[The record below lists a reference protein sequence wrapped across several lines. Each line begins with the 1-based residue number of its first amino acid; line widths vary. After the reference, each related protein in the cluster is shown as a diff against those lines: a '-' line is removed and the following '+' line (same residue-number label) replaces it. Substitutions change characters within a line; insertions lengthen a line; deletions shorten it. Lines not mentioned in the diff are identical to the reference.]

1 MKTRIYQICYSPET
15 LANVPEGF
23 LALDNLANERAD
35 WREYWAIRNFLL
47 NNYLSED
54 TLYGFLSP
62 KFNSKTTLDHSKI
75 QEFLLSNYKDQDV
88 VSFSPFWDL
97 MSIFKNVFEQGDFF
111 HPGLTDTCQM
121 FADHHAAGLSLKDAI
136 THSENTI
143 FCNYFLAKKSFW
155 KEWLSLGELLFNASE
170 NQVSELANK
179 LNDTTSY
186 GEQRVPMKVFVQERI
201 ATICLLANK
210 KFSCLNFNS
219 FAIGASTTPFNNF
232 YHQAVISDALKRAYT
247 QTGNHAYLNEFSSLR
262 DSIIQKL
269 SSSSEGNA

>member
-1 MKTRIYQICYSPET
+1 MKTCIYQICYSPET

-23 LALDNLANERAD
+23 SVLDNVANERPD

-47 NNYLSED
+47 NNHLSDD
-54 TLYGFLSP
+54 TLYGFFSP
-62 KFNSKTTLDHSKI
+62 KFSSKTTLDHKKI
-75 QEFLLSNYKDQDV
+75 QEFLASNYKDQEV

-111 HPGLTDTCQM
+111 HPGLSETCQM
-121 FADHHAAGLSLKDAI
+121 FSDQHIAGIDLKDTI
-136 THSENTI
+136 THSGNTI

-155 KEWLSLGELLFNASE
+155 KEWLTLGELLFEASE
-170 NQVSELANK
+170 NKSNELADK
-179 LNDTTSY
+179 LNANTSY
-186 GEQRVPMKVFVQERI
+186 GEQHVPMKVFVQERL

-210 KFSCLNFNS
+210 NIKSLNYSS

-232 YHQAVISDALKRAYT
+232 YHEAVISDALKRAYT
-247 QTGNHAYLNEFSSLR
+247 QTGHHSYLSEFSALR

-269 SSSSEGNA
+269 RTPNEARA